1 MSSVF
6 FSGVTVDQNIINVRG
21 AKNVQVV
28 SQSVIDVVLKQR
40 QCISEIKRHDKVF
53 IELITCLKGSVS
65 LFSFSYL

>member
-6 FSGVTVDQNIINVRG
+6 FSEVAVDQNIINVRG

-28 SQSVIDVVLKQR
+28 SQSVIDVMLKQQ

-53 IELITCLKGSVS
+53 IELIPCLKGSFS